1 MKSSLLWA
9 LVGLNALLL
18 VSFIGRF
25 TPSSIAAAP
34 VHRPAD
40 YLLIP
45 GEIQSGSTEV
55 VYIVDSSNGMLGGMA
70 YDDATHRLDV
80 MAPIDLNSIFSIAAP
95 SK

>member
-55 VYIVDSSNGMLGGMA
+55 VYIVDTSNGMLGAMA
-70 YDDATHRLDV
+70 YDESARQLNV
-80 MAPIDLNSIFSIAAP
+80 MPPISLNSVFSITAP
-95 SK
+95 PR

>member
-9 LVGLNALLL
+9 LIGLNVLLL
-18 VSFIGRF
+18 LSFIGRL

-45 GEIQSGSTEV
+45 GALQSGSTEV
-55 VYIVDSSNGMLGGMA
+55 VYIVDTSNGMLGAMA
-70 YDDATHRLDV
+70 FDESARRLEV
-80 MAPIDLNSIFSIAAP
+80 MAPIDLNSIFSITAP
-95 SK
+95 TK